1 MESIVFI
8 LLQRLSAFQH
18 QHLRIFALLALIKS
32 ECAGTCWHDTTIY
45 NIYQWWIASTEPLGR
60 LVKSSLRY
68 RIDRYDYR
76 HRYDS
81 CKDMTSTGFVEI
93 SATLQFCRPPLRNTS
108 SSMKISNQVYSVVC
122 YFSAPSSSQCSR
134 VHFKLWPIICI
145 WDAVCS
151 LNAAVKKKQ
160 ILHLPYF

>member
-32 ECAGTCWHDTTIY
+32 ECAGTCWHDTIIY

-81 CKDMTSTGFVEI
+81 FKDMTSTGFVEI
-93 SATLQFCRPPLRNTS
+93 SATLQFCGLPLRNTS
-108 SSMKISNQVYSVVC
+108 SVWRSNQVYSVVC
-122 YFSAPSSSQCSR
+122 YFFHLQVSVVECTSSYGPFS
-134 VHFKLWPIICI
+134 I
-145 WDAVCS
+145 WQAILQQASVCS
-151 LNAAVKKKQ
+151 LNAAVEK
-160 ILHLPYF
+160 YFRAP